1 MGKTPETPG
10 TLVRRGSCGN
20 VGALE
25 RMVRTVASVL
35 VANVR
40 VSWTI
45 EIDFSDLAATTMPG
59 MLMN

>member
-1 MGKTPETPG
+1 
-10 TLVRRGSCGN
+10 
-20 VGALE
+20 
-25 RMVRTVASVL
+25 MVRTVASVL